1 MRIERE
7 ESRGERVDKSQRK
20 PRSRSLCQCQDDSRK
35 ELEFK
40 LVRFNMK
47 VLVRITNAEVATG
60 LSYIFYQQK
69 SEIVDERNKASNLN
83 NISNSS
89 STLRVT
95 ATARANVRLVP
106 PHIHE
111 SSHS

>member
-20 PRSRSLCQCQDDSRK
+20 PRSGSRCQYQDDSRK

-47 VLVRITNAEVATG
+47 VLVRITTQRLRRAYHTFFT
-60 LSYIFYQQK
+60 S
-69 SEIVDERNKASNLN
+69 RNQ
-83 NISNSS
+83 
-89 STLRVT
+89 R
-95 ATARANVRLVP
+95 
-106 PHIHE
+106 
-111 SSHS
+111 

>member
-20 PRSRSLCQCQDDSRK
+20 PRSGSRCQYQDDSRK

-69 SEIVDERNKASNLN
+69 SEIVDERNKASN

-95 ATARANVRLVP
+95 ATSRANGRLAHP
-106 PHIHE
+106 QAPIYK
-111 SSHS
+111 SSQL